1 MWSLP
6 KAQDERDRREWVMN
20 DGDPQDYF
28 FFTTAFND
36 IPAANRPSGPL
47 IR

>member
-1 MWSLP
+1 
-6 KAQDERDRREWVMN
+6 MN
-20 DGDPQDYF
+20 GSDPQDYF

-36 IPAANRPSGPL
+36 IPTANEPSGPL